1 MIVEKAMEDNKMLS
15 EHFSLEEMTRSGVAI
30 RMRIDNN
37 PDEEQVENMRQL
49 CRNVLEP
56 VRRRFGVTRITS
68 GFRSQALNAAVG
80 GAPDSQHLRGEAAD
94 LHISSMEVGRKVFDF
109 IRLHTDFDQ
118 LLFERRIKG
127 GYWWLHVSFTTRRP
141 NRHQAMLDWR

>member
-15 EHFSLEEMTRSGVAI
+15 EHFSIEEMTRSGVAI

-94 LHISSMEVGRKVFDF
+94 LHISNMEVGRKVFDF

>member
-1 MIVEKAMEDNKMLS
+1 MEDNKMLS

-37 PDEEQVENMRQL
+37 PDEEQVENIRQL

-94 LHISSMEVGRKVFDF
+94 LHISNMEVGRKVFDF